1 MCVLKQKDVSCL
13 PSREPQIHEMG
24 VLDNHGNTIVYRN
37 ISMRRRQAAVL
48 QRVCVRIG
56 GSIRGC
62 IFRSGKETYMEI
74 TYKRASMKD
83 IDVLVDTRL
92 EALNL
97 AEKTEDSAAM
107 MRRRRQT
114 YSYFRR
120 NLSENQ
126 NVAYLVY
133 NGSQIAAFGDVIFY
147 HRRPLFNQNKERA
160 YISNLYTKP
169 EYQNTEIPFRLLEL
183 LVLASLENGAE
194 EITADEEIAV
204 DPLYRKY
211 GFTKKDSEWSLV
223 EYA

>member
-1 MCVLKQKDVSCL
+1 
-13 PSREPQIHEMG
+13 
-24 VLDNHGNTIVYRN
+24 
-37 ISMRRRQAAVL
+37 
-48 QRVCVRIG
+48 
-56 GSIRGC
+56 
-62 IFRSGKETYMEI
+62 MEI

-133 NGSQIAAFGDVIFY
+133 NG
-147 HRRPLFNQNKERA
+147 
-160 YISNLYTKP
+160 
-169 EYQNTEIPFRLLEL
+169 RLLREGTSEEL
-183 LVLASLENGAE
+183 VNDPEVREKYLGENF
-194 EITADEEIAV
+194 
-204 DPLYRKY
+204 RM
-211 GFTKKDSEWSLV
+211 
-223 EYA
+223 

>member
-1 MCVLKQKDVSCL
+1 MYL
-13 PSREPQIHEMG
+13 PE
-24 VLDNHGNTIVYRN
+24 
-37 ISMRRRQAAVL
+37 RRR
-48 QRVCVRIG
+48 
-56 GSIRGC
+56 S
-62 IFRSGKETYMEI
+62 MEI

-83 IDVLVDTRL
+83 LDVLVDTRL
-92 EALNL
+92 EAQNL
-97 AEKTEDSAAM
+97 TKQTEDPAVM
-107 MRRRRQT
+107 LRQRRQA

-126 NVAYLVY
+126 NVAYIVY
-133 NGSQIAAFGDVIFY
+133 NGDQVAAFGDVIFY

-160 YISNLYTKP
+160 YISDLYTRP

-194 EITADEEIAV
+194 EVTADEEIKA
-204 DPLYRKY
+204 DPLYKKY

>member
-1 MCVLKQKDVSCL
+1 
-13 PSREPQIHEMG
+13 
-24 VLDNHGNTIVYRN
+24 
-37 ISMRRRQAAVL
+37 
-48 QRVCVRIG
+48 
-56 GSIRGC
+56 
-62 IFRSGKETYMEI
+62 MEI

-92 EALNL
+92 EARDHSD
-97 AEKTEDSAAM
+97 KMEDSSAM
-107 MRRRRQT
+107 MRRRRQA

-126 NVAYLVY
+126 NVAYIVY
-133 NGSQIAAFGDVIFY
+133 NGSEIAAFGDVIFY

-169 EYQNTEIPFRLLEL
+169 EYQDTEIPFRLLDL

-194 EITADEEIAV
+194 EITADREIAA

-211 GFTKKDSEWSLV
+211 GFTRRDSGWSLV